1 MATRKD
7 LDRIEEEIQDEELK
21 IAFIIARDILTY
33 RNPHISGE
41 ELLKRA
47 KESVKEVR
55 EQGFS
60 LETDER
66 K

>member
-7 LDRIEEEIQDEELK
+7 LDKIEEEIQDEELK
-21 IAFIIARDILTY
+21 IAFIVTRDIETY

-41 ELLKRA
+41 ELLRMA
-47 KESVKEVR
+47 KEAVIEVR
-55 EQGFS
+55 ELGFS